1 MKMMNDAGAVNR
13 QYATSDRLRTRI
25 GLHEKYSVN
34 PQPFAEWIFD
44 QYQLRPGDAILY
56 VGCGTGQM
64 WRGRVERLPE
74 GCRLTLT
81 DLSPGMVDSA
91 RAMLAGAPG
100 VEFGCAD
107 IQALP
112 FEDESMDVVIANMML
127 YHVPE
132 LGRGLSEVRRV
143 LRAGGRFY
151 CATFGENGVGRFVA
165 EVLGGPGAQLAPA
178 SFTLQNGRA
187 ALEAKFEAVE
197 RLDYEDELRVTDARD
212 LAEYIRSMQGMEY
225 AQRLSDEEL
234 LERLEA
240 LRTNGAIRVPKEY
253 GMFRARAGVC

>member
-1 MKMMNDAGAVNR
+1 MKTKA
-13 QYATSDRLRTRI
+13 
-25 GLHEKYSVN
+25 
-34 PQPFAEWIFD
+34 W
-44 QYQLRPGDAILY
+44 
-56 VGCGTGQM
+56 
-64 WRGRVERLPE
+64 
-74 GCRLTLT
+74 
-81 DLSPGMVDSA
+81 
-91 RAMLAGAPG
+91 
-100 VEFGCAD
+100 
-107 IQALP
+107 
-112 FEDESMDVVIANMML
+112 DVVIANMML

-165 EVLGGPGAQLAPA
+165 EVLGGA
-178 SFTLQNGRA
+178 GRA
-187 ALEAKFEAVE
+187 AGPGELYAAKRPGRAGGEVRSGME